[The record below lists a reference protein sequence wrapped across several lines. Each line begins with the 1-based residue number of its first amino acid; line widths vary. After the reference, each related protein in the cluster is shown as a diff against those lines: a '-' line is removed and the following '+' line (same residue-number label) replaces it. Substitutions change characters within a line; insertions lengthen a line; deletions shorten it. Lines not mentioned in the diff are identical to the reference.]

1 LADILDAAAKLSGR
15 SPDDFFVER
24 DPYAGLCASKPSRAF
39 SALTVAGKAG
49 KFPQGSWQTF
59 LNHENRKMDTLRFVT
74 LIAGRLSR
82 IPDEFLNE
90 LLRPATDWV
99 LRIHKS
105 LLPSHRDVLD
115 RLWKRIVALLKQD
128 QRTGVSSMVRGTQKP
143 DWATEALNSP
153 VGHLAQVM
161 MSDPAISNIKAAD
174 HFPDW
179 WKARANELLSLSG
192 DRRRHALAIF
202 CHNLVWLFAFDPQWV
217 IKAFLPVIDQQDD
230 DSDAFWAGFFWGAK
244 VPQEQLYIKMKPALM
259 RLAHKNSDTRRKHA
273 EILAGI
279 ILAGWGSKIGNGE
292 TRAVTNSEMTAL
304 IIDADDDFRTQLVWH
319 LENWSKTPDTHWAD
333 DAITLLND
341 VWPRQIA
348 AKTPRV
354 SAKLTEL
361 AFAHGEQF
369 PLYVNCILPLVV
381 PIDQDY
387 INLPIIERNKNN
399 LVDRFPESALAILH
413 AVLTDDAR
421 KWPYGMS
428 EILDRIGLAEP
439 RLLTDGRLI
448 QLNRIRNSF

>member
-1 LADILDAAAKLSGR
+1 
-15 SPDDFFVER
+15 
-24 DPYAGLCASKPSRAF
+24 
-39 SALTVAGKAG
+39 
-49 KFPQGSWQTF
+49 
-59 LNHENRKMDTLRFVT
+59 
-74 LIAGRLSR
+74 
-82 IPDEFLNE
+82 
-90 LLRPATDWV
+90 
-99 LRIHKS
+99 
-105 LLPSHRDVLD
+105 
-115 RLWKRIVALLKQD
+115 
-128 QRTGVSSMVRGTQKP
+128 
-143 DWATEALNSP
+143 
-153 VGHLAQVM
+153 
-161 MSDPAISNIKAAD
+161 
-174 HFPDW
+174 
-179 WKARANELLSLSG
+179 
-192 DRRRHALAIF
+192 
-202 CHNLVWLFAFDPQWV
+202 
-217 IKAFLPVIDQQDD
+217 
-230 DSDAFWAGFFWGAK
+230 
-244 VPQEQLYIKMKPALM
+244 MKPALM